1 MYNGN
6 MQKQLIGLF
15 LLIVVIAACNLS
27 GVFIIGPGRFCLLGI
42 IFLIFMQI
50 KRKKQKSSVESEIY
64 KRFPV
69 LQKDKY
75 SKHLIKKFLQDVEW
89 NCHSQE
95 WQKWTVLRL
104 AGNLTLLHVMAGV
117 GNEEATIELLG
128 TETAPDINAQDDNGL
143 TPLDYAKKFNETKVI
158 KLLES
163 YTNQEQ
169 Q

>member
-1 MYNGN
+1 M
-6 MQKQLIGLF
+6 
-15 LLIVVIAACNLS
+15 
-27 GVFIIGPGRFCLLGI
+27 
-42 IFLIFMQI
+42 
-50 KRKKQKSSVESEIY
+50 
-64 KRFPV
+64 
-69 LQKDKY
+69 
-75 SKHLIKKFLQDVEW
+75 
-89 NCHSQE
+89 
-95 WQKWTVLRL
+95 